1 MTHQRNA
8 SLLHDSP
15 PNAHCKTNPYRTRR
29 RTAISDRVCALI
41 SPYVKLKRD
50 HETRRWSR
58 YTPRPPSC
66 CHFRCLVPRWQTP
79 LLRCHGN
86 KAMPPPT
93 ANRIETE
100 RNMADTARSEAVK
113 GQNISCVSRHKK
125 LDNCYFIRKCYHT
138 YSQYQF
144 SIYVFVIVIC
154 YISNAVHFTLHH
166 LN

>member
-1 MTHQRNA
+1 MTHY
-8 SLLHDSP
+8 SMT
-15 PNAHCKTNPYRTRR
+15 HCKTNPCRTRR
-29 RTAISDRVCALI
+29 RTAISDPVCALI

-66 CHFRCLVPRWQTP
+66 RHFRCLAPRLQTP

-100 RNMADTARSEAVK
+100 RNMADTARSAAVK
-113 GQNISCVSRHKK
+113 GQNISYVSRHKK
-125 LDNCYFIRKCYHT
+125 LDNCYFIRKRYHM

-144 SIYVFVIVIC
+144 SIYVLLYVIYRMMFISH
-154 YISNAVHFTLHH
+154 YII
-166 LN
+166 